1 MGLLARLALLFIGV
15 PLLELAILVKLGQ
28 AIGFLPTIAL
38 VVVTGVLGAGLAR
51 LEGLRTVWRIRADLA
66 RARLPAD
73 ALFDGLAVLVGGA
86 LLLTPG
92 ILTDLL
98 GFSLLLPPTRRVLM
112 RRVRDSLK
120 KRLRSGTIQ
129 VGFFPGAGFGPAHP
143 YEDVTPAPEDQRDP
157 V

>member
-28 AIGFLPTIAL
+28 VIGFLPTVAL
-38 VVVTGVLGAGLAR
+38 VVVTGALGAGLAR
-51 LEGLRTVWRIRADLA
+51 LEGLRTIWRIKADLG

-73 ALFDGLAVLVGGA
+73 ALFDGLAVLLGGA

-92 ILTDLL
+92 ILTDLV
-98 GFSLLLPPTRRVLM
+98 GFSLLLPPSRRVLM
-112 RRVRDSLK
+112 GRVRDRLK
-120 KRLRSGTIQ
+120 RRLKDGSVQ
-129 VGFFPGAGFGPAHP
+129 VGFFSGGEIGDLHP
-143 YEDVTPAPEDQRDP
+143 YEDLAVNPEDDRTP